1 MVEISNVKVYDLE
14 ESINACRNSM
24 RIVPDHDSFENDLV
38 RAKKLCYNPSNSGE
52 INFLKGIRVS
62 MDIKYPGYFSPELQR
77 YHFIDI
83 ISSSSKMHRLFVLG
97 ANEES
102 FNKYT
107 DTRSIQILQEL
118 INRYNANKSYEN
130 FMRMLSSCPQGIELF
145 MRISTNYACLR
156 NIWIQRRN
164 HRLKE
169 DWGAF
174 CDAIEKL
181 PYFHDFIEHKNHT
194 V

>member
-1 MVEISNVKVYDLE
+1 MVTITGVRVYDIE

-24 RIVPDHDSFENDLV
+24 RTVPGAYSQGDLDRAV
-38 RAKKLCYNPSNSGE
+38 RLCNNPVNSGE

-62 MDIKYPGYFSPELQR
+62 FDLVYPGYFSPELQR

-83 ISSSSKMHRLFVLG
+83 VSSSSKMHKLQVIG

-107 DTRSIQILQEL
+107 DPRSIQVLQEL
-118 INRYNANKSYEN
+118 IDKYNADKSYDN
-130 FMRMLSSCPQGIELF
+130 FMRMLSSCPMGIELF

-156 NIWIQRRN
+156 NIWAQRHN
-164 HRLKE
+164 HKLRE

-174 CDAIEKL
+174 CGMIENL
-181 PYFHDFIEHKNHT
+181 PYFEEFIKHENHQ

>member
-24 RIVPDHDSFENDLV
+24 RIVPDHDNFYHDLV
-38 RAKKLCYNPSNSGE
+38 RAERLCNNPMNSGE

-62 MDIKYPGYFSPELQR
+62 FDIKYPGYFSPELQR

-83 ISSSSKMHRLFVLG
+83 VSSSSKMHKLSVLG
-97 ANEES
+97 ANSES

-107 DTRSIQILQEL
+107 DPRSIQVLQEL
-118 INRYNANKSYEN
+118 IDKYNANKNYDN
-130 FMRMLSSCPQGIELF
+130 FMRMLSSCPHGIELF
-145 MRISTNYACLR
+145 MRVSTNYACLR

-174 CDAIEKL
+174 CDFIEKL
-181 PYFHDFIEHKNHT
+181 PYFHEFIEHQNHT

>member
-24 RIVPDHDSFENDLV
+24 RIVPDHEDFNDDIA
-38 RAKKLCYNPSNSGE
+38 RAIKLCDNPVNSGE

-77 YHFIDI
+77 YHFVDI
-83 ISSSSKMHRLFVLG
+83 VSSSSKMHKLAVLG
-97 ANEES
+97 ANSES

-107 DTRSIQILQEL
+107 DPRSIQVLQEL
-118 INRYNANKSYEN
+118 IDKYNANKNYDN

-156 NIWIQRRN
+156 NIWIQRKS

-174 CDAIEKL
+174 CEAIENL
-181 PYFHDFIEHKNHT
+181 PYFHEFIEHKNHT

>member
-24 RIVPDHDSFENDLV
+24 RIVPDHDSFENDLI
-38 RAKKLCYNPSNSGE
+38 RAKSLCFNPRNSGE

-83 ISSSSKMHRLFVLG
+83 VSSSSKMHRLTILG
-97 ANEES
+97 VNEES

-118 INRYNANKSYEN
+118 INRYNVNKSYEN
-130 FMRMLSSCPQGIELF
+130 FMRILSSCPQGIELF

-181 PYFHDFIEHKNHT
+181 PYFYDFIEHKSHT

>member
-1 MVEISNVKVYDLE
+1 MVEISNVNVYDLE

-24 RIVPDHDSFENDLV
+24 RIVPDHDDFYKDLI
-38 RAKKLCYNPSNSGE
+38 RAERLCNNPINSGE

-62 MDIKYPGYFSPELQR
+62 FDIKYPGYFSPELQR

-83 ISSSSKMHRLFVLG
+83 VSSSSKMHKLSVLG
-97 ANEES
+97 ANDES

-107 DTRSIQILQEL
+107 DPRSIQVLQEL
-118 INRYNANKSYEN
+118 IDKYNANKNYDN

-145 MRISTNYACLR
+145 MRVSTNYACLR
-156 NIWIQRRN
+156 NIWIQRKN
-164 HRLKE
+164 HKLKE

-174 CDAIEKL
+174 CEFIEKL
-181 PYFHDFIEHKNHT
+181 PYFHEFIEHKNHT